1 MENTDNANLNKFI
14 NIIKG
19 IFISVTITIVLF
31 LIYGIILS
39 SSNVSENTINPVIIV
54 ITVLSILVRLINFL
68 Y

>member
-1 MENTDNANLNKFI
+1 MENTDNASFNKFI

-19 IFISVTITIVLF
+19 IFISVTLTIVLF